1 MERVATMTVSHNR
14 RRDRPRNQRRNSGK
28 TSHSHPG
35 RIHPLPHPSLVA
47 AGLIFAALFAF
58 FCLPAFDNRALAAPL
73 DSGQMDS
80 AKTDSAKMD
89 SATKPSAIPPPPLD
103 AHFKGKLPISDLT
116 EDEAIL
122 HALDRLGYGPQPGE
136 VDRIKQ
142 MGLEQWID
150 GQLHP
155 EKIDDSGLEARL
167 ANLPATNMSATALL
181 AGYPQPDAAAKKL
194 GITVVEYRKRID
206 DLAHPPQGVHPAP
219 SKLPQEML
227 NELQQE
233 KVLRAIYSQRQLEQ
247 QLSDFWFNHFNVFA
261 QKDLD
266 LWLLPPYEHDAIRP
280 HAMGKFRDLLEATA
294 KSPAML
300 FYLDN
305 YLSADPR
312 AFAPKRPAQAAKH
325 RPAPPHNA
333 SNKPAHP
340 QPPIGGKR
348 GLNENYGRELMELHT
363 LGVDGGYTQQDVI
376 EVARCFTGWT
386 ITEPR
391 VNPQFYFDDR
401 IHDPDPKRVMGKTI
415 HAGGIKDGEQVLDL
429 LTKNPRTA
437 HHISLQL
444 AQHFVSDAPPESLVA
459 RMAKAFQ
466 KSHGDVRETMRAMIY
481 SPEFW
486 SRAAYRA
493 KVKTPFELVVSTTR
507 ALGADVDDAGPLVG
521 WVGRIG
527 EPLYQYLQPTGYSD
541 KADAW
546 VNTGALLNR
555 LNFAITLASNRVAG
569 SGVQLQPLLG
579 TDSADDPYQAL
590 DRAVGVFLAGQISDN
605 TRATLEK
612 ESTDPQVSGARLAA
626 PVRQANL
633 GVITGL
639 VLGTPEFQQK

>member
-1 MERVATMTVSHNR
+1 MASAAKQSAPVA
-14 RRDRPRNQRRNSGK
+14 
-28 TSHSHPG
+28 
-35 RIHPLPHPSLVA
+35 
-47 AGLIFAALFAF
+47 
-58 FCLPAFDNRALAAPL
+58 PA
-73 DSGQMDS
+73 
-80 AKTDSAKMD
+80 
-89 SATKPSAIPPPPLD
+89 PPLD
-103 AHFKGKLPISDLT
+103 AHFKGKLPIIELT

-136 VDRIKQ
+136 VARIKQ

-150 GQLHP
+150 AQLHP
-155 EKIDDSGLEARL
+155 EKIDDSALDARL
-167 ANLPATNMSATALL
+167 ANLPATTMSAKALL

-194 GITVVEYRKRID
+194 GITVVEYRKRMD
-206 DLAHPPQGVHPAP
+206 DLAHPPQGTHPAP

-227 NELQQE
+227 SELQQE
-233 KVLRAIYSQRQLEQ
+233 KVLRAIYSQRQLDEQ
-247 QLSDFWFNHFNVFA
+247 LADFWLNHFNVYA

-266 LWLLPPYEHDAIRP
+266 LWLLPPYERDAIRP

-305 YLSADPR
+305 HLSADPR
-312 AFAPKRPAQAAKH
+312 AFAPKRKPPSPQSKR
-325 RPAPPHNA
+325 RPAPSHTA
-333 SNKPAHP
+333 SKKSAHP
-340 QPPIGGKR
+340 LPPIGGKR

-386 ITEPR
+386 ITDPR
-391 VNPQFYFDDR
+391 ENPQFYFDDR

-437 HHISLQL
+437 HHISFQL
-444 AQHFVSDAPPESLVA
+444 AQHFVSDAPPEPLVA

-466 KSHGDVRETMRAMIY
+466 KSHGDIRETMRAMLY

-507 ALGADVDDAGPLVG
+507 ALGADVDNAQPLVG
-521 WVGRIG
+521 WVARIG

-541 KADAW
+541 KTDAW

-569 SGVQLQPLLG
+569 SGVQLLPLLG

-612 ESTDPQVSGARLAA
+612 ESSDPQVLGAKLAA